1 VVQVTVAEQTPGTY
15 VVTTEDGPRS
25 TTHTVLVGPEV
36 PGRLGC
42 AQLPVT
48 ELVRLSFDF
57 LLAREPATSILRR
70 FRLEQIGD
78 YFPEYPDEI
87 RTLAE
92 RKPDGG
98 TIK

>member
-1 VVQVTVAEQTPGTY
+1 VVEVTVTEQTPGTY
-15 VVTTEDGPRS
+15 VVTTEDGARS

-36 PGRLGC
+36 PRRLGC

-57 LLAREPATSILRR
+57 LLAREPATSILGR

-87 RTLAE
+87 RTLAKGKANE
-92 RKPDGG
+92 PP
-98 TIK
+98 IK